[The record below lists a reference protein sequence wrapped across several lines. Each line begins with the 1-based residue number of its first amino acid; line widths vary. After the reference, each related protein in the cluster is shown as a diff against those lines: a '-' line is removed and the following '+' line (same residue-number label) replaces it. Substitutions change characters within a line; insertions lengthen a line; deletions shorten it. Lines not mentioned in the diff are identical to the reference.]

1 MISITHFAPMPPLLL
16 CATTLMASPHQAA
29 KEASQNVLV
38 CSHLPLLPDTCPP
51 ACLLWNYEAVLQ
63 LLRRSGVVVATMAG
77 HTHQNGYLVD
87 EAGIHH
93 LVMPAVL
100 ETPPGR
106 DAYGTVEVLADA
118 LLLKGVD
125 TCMSAVVKLSPE
137 AVQRQQVVLQRLA
150 AAEAAA
156 ALGGDLQGGGQQDAA
171 VLAAAAGNGSSSSVA
186 AAAAA
191 DLVVE
196 VADEQQAGKAA
207 GEAAAAAA
215 AQQLQ
220 AVTLHAS

>member
-1 MISITHFAPMPPLLL
+1 
-16 CATTLMASPHQAA
+16 
-29 KEASQNVLV
+29 
-38 CSHLPLLPDTCPP
+38 
-51 ACLLWNYEAVLQ
+51 
-63 LLRRSGVVVATMAG
+63 MAG

-106 DAYGTVEVLADA
+106 DAYGTVEVLADR

-137 AVQRQQVVLQRLA
+137 AVQRQQVVLQRMA

-156 ALGGDLQGGGQQDAA
+156 ALGADLQGGDQQDADVA
-171 VLAAAAGNGSSSSVA
+171 SAAAAGSVSGSS
-186 AAAAA
+186 AAA

-196 VADEQQAGKAA
+196 VADAEPQLGKPAG
-207 GEAAAAAA
+207 AAAAAA
-215 AQQLQ
+215 AAAAEQLQ
-220 AVTLHAS
+220 AVTLHSS

>member
-1 MISITHFAPMPPLLL
+1 
-16 CATTLMASPHQAA
+16 
-29 KEASQNVLV
+29 
-38 CSHLPLLPDTCPP
+38 
-51 ACLLWNYEAVLQ
+51 
-63 LLRRSGVVVATMAG
+63 MAG

-106 DAYGTVEVLADA
+106 DAYGTVEVLADR

-125 TCMSAVVKLSPE
+125 TCMSAVVKLSAE

-156 ALGGDLQGGGQQDAA
+156 ALGGDVPGNDSKQQDAA
-171 VLAAAAGNGSSSSVA
+171 VGLAAAAGSDSSSSGG
-186 AAAAA
+186 AAA

-196 VADEQQAGKAA
+196 VADVQPQPGKPAA
-207 GEAAAAAA
+207 AEAAAAAA
-215 AQQLQ
+215 AEQLQ
-220 AVTLHAS
+220 AVTLHTS

>member
-1 MISITHFAPMPPLLL
+1 
-16 CATTLMASPHQAA
+16 
-29 KEASQNVLV
+29 
-38 CSHLPLLPDTCPP
+38 
-51 ACLLWNYEAVLQ
+51 VLQ
-63 LLRRSGVVVATMAG
+63 LLRDSGVVVATMAG

-106 DAYGTVEVLADA
+106 DAYGTVEVLADR

-156 ALGGDLQGGGQQDAA
+156 DLGGDVPDSDSKQQDVA
-171 VLAAAAGNGSSSSVA
+171 VESAAAAGSDSSSSSG
-186 AAAAA
+186 AAAA

-196 VADEQQAGKAA
+196 VADAEPQLGKPAA
-207 GEAAAAAA
+207 AEAAAAAA
-215 AQQLQ
+215 AEQLQ
-220 AVTLHAS
+220 TVTLHTS